1 MDITNDNF
9 ELEVIQ
15 SPTPVLVDFWAVWCG
30 PCKIVSPILEE
41 IAKEQ
46 EGKIKIV
53 KVNVDEQPELS
64 QKFNIMSI
72 PTMKIFKDG
81 KEVGEIIGAAGKNI
95 IEAEIAKHM

>member
-9 ELEVIQ
+9 DLEVMQ
-15 SPTPVLVDFWAVWCG
+15 SSTPVLVDFWAVWCG

-81 KEVGEIIGAAGKNI
+81 KEVGEIIGAAGKNV